1 MKNFIFVFLILFLC
15 FKNHYQYK
23 YYISIIIPVYKAEK
37 YLYDCLNSLI
47 NQTLK
52 NIQIIC
58 INDESPDNSIKILN
72 QFSKQDKRITVKSI
86 KHVSI
91 SETRNEGLKFVDG
104 EYIGFVDDDDFIDL
118 NQYEKMY
125 EYAKK
130 DNIDLLQI
138 GYDFINENDKFP
150 DIIKKNKLKYK
161 DEKIIYNP
169 DGDVFRI
176 LNNENWNKIYK
187 TEIIKKNKIMF
198 EPNCG
203 GEDLNFNLRVY
214 PFVKKFKKINTQSYF
229 FRKKKNLLYLPI
241 KYFFGSNKL
250 FFKSLIEYYKQK
262 NINKNN
268 SILCFELMI
277 IGYKQLFRNER
288 YLYNKNY
295 LKNFFLSFKKL
306 NIEEDKI
313 IKNISSELKRF
324 YFDIHKKYK
333 EFYIKEMNEY
343 IILNFFFKL
352 SI

>member
-1 MKNFIFVFLILFLC
+1 
-15 FKNHYQYK
+15 
-23 YYISIIIPVYKAEK
+23 
-37 YLYDCLNSLI
+37 LY
-47 NQTLK
+47 
-52 NIQIIC
+52 
-58 INDESPDNSIKILN
+58 
-72 QFSKQDKRITVKSI
+72 F
-86 KHVSI
+86 
-91 SETRNEGLKFVDG
+91 
-104 EYIGFVDDDDFIDL
+104 
-118 NQYEKMY
+118 
-125 EYAKK
+125 
-130 DNIDLLQI
+130 
-138 GYDFINENDKFP
+138 
-150 DIIKKNKLKYK
+150 
-161 DEKIIYNP
+161 
-169 DGDVFRI
+169 
-176 LNNENWNKIYK
+176 
-187 TEIIKKNKIMF
+187 
-198 EPNCG
+198 
-203 GEDLNFNLRVY
+203 
-214 PFVKKFKKINTQSYF
+214 
-229 FRKKKNLLYLPI
+229 PI